1 MIFCKECGEPLNLFE
16 THDEKVCYACLRKR
30 IDPQHRAPAP
40 PPATEPGEN
49 GPAGA
54 VFSLEGDSLV
64 LRSPEGWV
72 LWSGAAGDRHRLETI
87 VCRARKIDAIRRKRK
102 T

>member
-30 IDPQHRAPAP
+30 IDPQQNAPAP
-40 PPATEPGEN
+40 PTAADPDINSP
-49 GPAGA
+49 PGA
-54 VFSLEGDSLV
+54 VFSLEGENLV

-72 LWSGAAGDRHRLETI
+72 LWSGPACESHRLETI
-87 VCRARKIDAIRRKRK
+87 ISRARKIDAIRRKRK
-102 T
+102 N